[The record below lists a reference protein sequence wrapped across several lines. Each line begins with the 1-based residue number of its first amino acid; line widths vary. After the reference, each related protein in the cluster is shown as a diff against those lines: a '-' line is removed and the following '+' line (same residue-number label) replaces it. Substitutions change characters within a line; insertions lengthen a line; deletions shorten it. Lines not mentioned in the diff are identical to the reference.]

1 MIINK
6 KLVETLQDQ
15 INNNELSFYWY
26 ITLEYHYKN
35 TDLSKIRSDN
45 KRFRYVIR
53 KFFRSDIRMWF
64 FNEQHH
70 NSEKIKGGYHRHIL
84 MESIPEDCWKTR
96 SNQMDK
102 FLLELDP
109 SIIFGINF
117 GDPPSCT
124 QQTDLLDR
132 VIRSFNKSIPNGK
145 DAVDIRPLTTEK
157 GGITG
162 ALEYNTKDNWK
173 YGERIEEVI
182 DWENS
187 DCLNIDQL
195 ARLKNVRQNSI
206 IDFTRHK
213 NIFAGNHRTL

>member
-1 MIINK
+1 
-6 KLVETLQDQ
+6 
-15 INNNELSFYWY
+15 
-26 ITLEYHYKN
+26 
-35 TDLSKIRSDN
+35 
-45 KRFRYVIR
+45 
-53 KFFRSDIRMWF
+53 
-64 FNEQHH
+64 
-70 NSEKIKGGYHRHIL
+70 

-102 FLLELDP
+102 FLFELDP

-117 GDPPSCT
+117 GDIPSRT
-124 QQTDLLDR
+124 QQTNLLDK
-132 VIRSFNKSIPNGK
+132 VIRSFNKTIPNGK
-145 DAVDIRPLTTEK
+145 DAVDIRPISEEK
-157 GGITG
+157 GGVSGI
-162 ALEYNTKDNWK
+162 LEYNTKDNWK

-213 NIFAGNHRTL
+213 NIFAGNHRAL

>member
-15 INNNELSFYWY
+15 INKNELRFYWY
-26 ITLEYHYKN
+26 ITLESHYKN
-35 TDLSKIRSDN
+35 TDINKVRSDN
-45 KRFRYVIR
+45 ERFRYVIR

-64 FNEQHH
+64 FNERHH

-102 FLLELDP
+102 LLLELDP

-117 GDPPSCT
+117 GDSPSCT
-124 QQTDLLDR
+124 QQTDLLNK
-132 VIRSFNKSIPNGK
+132 VIRDFNKSIPNGK
-145 DAVDIRPLTTEK
+145 DAVDIEPITEEK
-157 GGITG
+157 GGVSG
-162 ALEYNTKDNWK
+162 LLEYNTKDNWK
-173 YGERIEEVI
+173 YGERIEEAI

-195 ARLKNVRQNSI
+195 ARLENVRQNSI

>member
-1 MIINK
+1 
-6 KLVETLQDQ
+6 
-15 INNNELSFYWY
+15 
-26 ITLEYHYKN
+26 
-35 TDLSKIRSDN
+35 
-45 KRFRYVIR
+45 
-53 KFFRSDIRMWF
+53 
-64 FNEQHH
+64 
-70 NSEKIKGGYHRHIL
+70 

-102 FLLELDP
+102 LLLELDP

-117 GDPPSCT
+117 GDSPSTT
-124 QQTDLLDR
+124 QQTNLLDK

-145 DAVDIRPLTTEK
+145 DAVDIEPITEEK
-157 GGITG
+157 GGVSG
-162 ALEYNTKDNWK
+162 LLEYDTKDNWK

-195 ARLKNVRQNSI
+195 ARLENVRQNSI

>member
-15 INNNELSFYWY
+15 INKNELRFYWY

-35 TDLSKIRSDN
+35 TDLNKVRSDN
-45 KRFRYVIR
+45 RRFRYVIR
-53 KFFRSDIRMWF
+53 KFFHSDIRMWF
-64 FNEQHH
+64 FNELHH

-96 SNQMDK
+96 SNQMDR
-102 FLLELDP
+102 FILELDP

-117 GDPPSCT
+117 GDSPSCT
-124 QQTDLLDR
+124 QQTDLLDK

-145 DAVDIRPLTTEK
+145 DAVDIEPITEEK
-157 GGITG
+157 GGVSG
-162 ALEYNTKDNWK
+162 LLEYNTKDNWK

-187 DCLNIDQL
+187 DCLDIELL
-195 ARLKNVRQNSI
+195 ARQQSNAINSI
-206 IDFTRHK
+206 HSFNTQNTK
-213 NIFAGNHRTL
+213 LMELMSK

>member
-6 KLVETLQDQ
+6 KLVKTLQDQ
-15 INNNELSFYWY
+15 INKNELRFNWY

-35 TDLSKIRSDN
+35 TDINKVRSDN
-45 KRFRYVIR
+45 ERFRYVIR

-64 FNEQHH
+64 FNERHH

-102 FLLELDP
+102 LLLELDP

-117 GDPPSCT
+117 GDSPSCT
-124 QQTDLLDR
+124 QQTDLLDK
-132 VIRSFNKSIPNGK
+132 VIRDFNKSIPNGK
-145 DAVDIRPLTTEK
+145 DAVDIEPITEEK
-157 GGITG
+157 GGVSG
-162 ALEYNTKDNWK
+162 LLEYNTKDNWK

-195 ARLKNVRQNSI
+195 AKLENVRQNSI

>member
-15 INNNELSFYWY
+15 INKNELSFYWY

-35 TDLSKIRSDN
+35 TDINKVRSDN

-64 FNEQHH
+64 FNERHH

-102 FLLELDP
+102 LLLELDP

-117 GDPPSCT
+117 GESPSIT
-124 QQTDLLDR
+124 QQTNLLDK
-132 VIRSFNKSIPNGK
+132 VIRRFNKSIPNGK
-145 DAVDIRPLTTEK
+145 DAVDIEPITEEK
-157 GGITG
+157 GGVSG
-162 ALEYNTKDNWK
+162 LLEYDTKDNWK

-195 ARLKNVRQNSI
+195 ARLENVRQNSI

>member
-1 MIINK
+1 MIISK

-15 INNNELSFYWY
+15 INKNELRFYWY

-35 TDLSKIRSDN
+35 TDINKVRSDN
-45 KRFRYVIR
+45 ERFRYVIR

-64 FNEQHH
+64 FNERHH

-102 FLLELDP
+102 LLLELDP

-117 GDPPSCT
+117 GDSPSCT
-124 QQTDLLDR
+124 QQTDLLDK
-132 VIRSFNKSIPNGK
+132 VIRDFNKSIPNGK
-145 DAVDIRPLTTEK
+145 DAVDIRPLTEEK
-157 GGITG
+157 GGVSG
-162 ALEYNTKDNWK
+162 LLEYNTKDNWK

-195 ARLKNVRQNSI
+195 ARLENVRQNSI

>member
-15 INNNELSFYWY
+15 INKNELRFYWY

-35 TDLSKIRSDN
+35 TDINKVRSDN
-45 KRFRYVIR
+45 ERFRYVIR

-64 FNEQHH
+64 FNERHH

-102 FLLELDP
+102 LLLELDP

-117 GDPPSCT
+117 GDSPSCT
-124 QQTDLLDR
+124 QQTDLLDK
-132 VIRSFNKSIPNGK
+132 VIRDFNKSIPNGK
-145 DAVDIRPLTTEK
+145 DAVDIRPLTEEK
-157 GGITG
+157 GGVSG
-162 ALEYNTKDNWK
+162 LLEYNTKDNWK

-195 ARLKNVRQNSI
+195 ARLENVRQNSI

>member
-6 KLVETLQDQ
+6 KLVETLQEQ
-15 INNNELSFYWY
+15 INKNDLRFYWY

-35 TDLSKIRSDN
+35 TDLRKVRSDN
-45 KRFRYVIR
+45 ERLRHVIR

-64 FNEQHH
+64 FNEIHR
-70 NSEKIKGGYHRHIL
+70 NSEKIKGGFHRHIL

-117 GDPPSCT
+117 GDTPTVT
-124 QQTDLLDR
+124 QQTDLLNK
-132 VIRSFNKSIPNGK
+132 VIRGFNKSIPNGQ
-145 DAVDIRPLTTEK
+145 DAVDIQPLTAEK

-162 ALEYNTKDNWK
+162 VLEYNTKDNWK

-187 DCLNIDQL
+187 DCLNIEQL
-195 ARLKNVRQNSI
+195 AELENVKTNSI
-206 IDFTRHK
+206 SYFNRHQR
-213 NIFAGNHRTL
+213 IFAGFDRSL

>member
-15 INNNELSFYWY
+15 INKNELSFYWY

-35 TDLSKIRSDN
+35 TDINKVRSDN
-45 KRFRYVIR
+45 ERFRYVIR

-64 FNEQHH
+64 FNERHH

-102 FLLELDP
+102 LLLELDP

-117 GDPPSCT
+117 GDSPSCT
-124 QQTDLLDR
+124 QQTDLLDK
-132 VIRSFNKSIPNGK
+132 VIRDFNKSIPNGK
-145 DAVDIRPLTTEK
+145 DAVDIRPLTEEK
-157 GGITG
+157 GGVSG
-162 ALEYNTKDNWK
+162 LLEYNTKDNWK

-195 ARLKNVRQNSI
+195 ARLENVRQNSI

>member
-6 KLVETLQDQ
+6 KLVETLQEQLNKND
-15 INNNELSFYWY
+15 LRFYWY

-35 TDLSKIRSDN
+35 TDLNKVRSDN
-45 KRFRYVIR
+45 ERFRYVIR

-64 FNEQHH
+64 FNERHH
-70 NSEKIKGGYHRHIL
+70 NSEKIKGGFHRHIL

-96 SNQMDK
+96 TNQMDK
-102 FLLELDP
+102 FILELDP
-109 SIIFGINF
+109 SILFGINF
-117 GDPPSCT
+117 GETPTVQNQS
-124 QQTDLLDR
+124 DLLDK
-132 VIRSFNKSIPNGK
+132 VIRGFNLSIPNGK
-145 DAVDIRPLTTEK
+145 DAVDIRPLTAEK

-187 DCLNIDQL
+187 DCLNIEQL
-195 ARLKNVRQNSI
+195 AKLENVKTNSI
-206 IDFTRHK
+206 NYFNRHQR
-213 NIFAGNHRTL
+213 IFAGFDRSL